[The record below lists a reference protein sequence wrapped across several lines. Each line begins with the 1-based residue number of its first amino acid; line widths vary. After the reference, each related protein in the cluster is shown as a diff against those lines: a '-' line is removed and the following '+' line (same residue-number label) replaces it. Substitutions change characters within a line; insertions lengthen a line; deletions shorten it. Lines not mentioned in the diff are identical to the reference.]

1 MLSNPTESIRNDDPV
16 ARARLRVARRRAGAR
31 MGFLIHLGVYLAV
44 NLVLV
49 VIDLMTPS
57 PVHWA
62 HYPLMG
68 WGLGLAIH
76 GLVVHLQPQGQAL
89 HRRLVAREL
98 QRLQTRT
105 R

>member
-1 MLSNPTESIRNDDPV
+1 MLSNSTEPTRNDDPAV
-16 ARARLRVARRRAGAR
+16 RARLRVARRRAGAR

-49 VIDLMTPS
+49 SIDLMSAS
-57 PVHWA
+57 PVRWA

-76 GLVVHLQPQGQAL
+76 GLAVHLLPQGQAL

-98 QRLQTRT
+98 QRLQTPAR
-105 R
+105 